1 MTRPDELV
9 EMVPADLD
17 TRQRWVRV
25 TGQRGNGFVEFD
37 FAVGEPD
44 LCVEMILPAEAFAEF
59 CAANRVELLPPEQAA
74 GSPAAGE
81 GEPNDWDWRLADATQ
96 TRFKA

>member
-1 MTRPDELV
+1 MNRPDELV

-25 TGQRGNGFVEFD
+25 TGERGEGFIEFD

-44 LCVEMILPAEAFAEF
+44 LCVEMILPPEAFAEF
-59 CAANRVELLPPEQAA
+59 CAANRVELLPPQ
-74 GSPAAGE
+74 PDAGE
-81 GEPNDWDWRLADATQ
+81 EEPNDWNWSLADATQ